1 MPELRDLFITY
12 LAREQF
18 DLDNEKLAAW
28 ALDMEEKGDG
38 RTVSNQGGYQSN
50 DIMDPP
56 EVLEP
61 LYNEL
66 NNFGNDLCQRIGI
79 APIVIDNMWVNV
91 NRYRDFNWPHSH
103 NQATVSGVYYV
114 KTPPDCGY
122 IQFQNPTADFENPW
136 TVVGDDNPYT
146 ADGWWMPCEEGTVYL
161 FPSHVRHGVQ
171 PNQNKTEPRISIS
184 FNFLHKCFNDPN
196 FPLKNK

>member
-28 ALDMEEKGDG
+28 ALDMEENGDG

-66 NNFGNDLCQRIGI
+66 TNFGNDLCQRINI

-91 NRYRDFNWPHSH
+91 NRYRDFNWLYSH

-114 KTPPDCGY
+114 KTPPDCVIFSFQILPQILKIRGQLLETIILILLMVGGCHMKKEQY
-122 IQFQNPTADFENPW
+122 IF
-136 TVVGDDNPYT
+136 
-146 ADGWWMPCEEGTVYL
+146 
-161 FPSHVRHGVQ
+161 S
-171 PNQNKTEPRISIS
+171 
-184 FNFLHKCFNDPN
+184 LHM
-196 FPLKNK
+196 